1 LELAGALQVL
11 WIQYPSWEGCSLPD
25 DHLTV
30 VECPPE
36 QALAKVDSAS
46 YDLVLIHES
55 PLSQRAISLCSRI
68 AVLKSLPV
76 VIVSS
81 TAEEDEIVRAY
92 EAGASDYLVLPLKP
106 VEIRARL
113 QAIMRRPA
121 VRPHPGFATSLT
133 VGDLRLDSSSRRV
146 WHGGRELTLTATEF
160 NLLLC
165 LVRDAGRPVTH
176 EKLLATVWGPEYGD
190 CRHYLRL
197 YIKYLRE
204 KLEEDPSSPSMI
216 LNEWGVGY
224 RLNVPMTAV
233 A

>member
-1 LELAGALQVL
+1 
-11 WIQYPSWEGCSLPD
+11 
-25 DHLTV
+25 LTV

-36 QALAKVDSAS
+36 QALAKVDSGT

-55 PLSQRAISLCSRI
+55 PLSQRSIALCSRI
-68 AVLKSLPV
+68 SVLKSLPV
-76 VIVSS
+76 VVVSA
-81 TAEEDEIVRAY
+81 TADEDEIVHAY
-92 EAGASDYLVLPLKP
+92 DAGASDYLVLPLKP

-121 VRPHPGFATSLT
+121 VRPHPGLDSALA
-133 VGDLRLDSSSRRV
+133 VGDLRLDSTARRV
-146 WHGGRELTLTATEF
+146 WRGDRELALTTTEF

-165 LVRDAGRPVTH
+165 LVREAGRPVTH
-176 EKLLATVWGPEYGD
+176 EKLLATVWGPEYSD

-204 KLEEDPSSPSMI
+204 KLEKDPSSPSMI

-224 RLNVPMTAV
+224 RLNMPMTAV
-233 A
+233 ARAS